1 MGEGRLCGEHDVH
14 GYMHSF
20 FGPTHFFVA
29 LLGYNL
35 HMTLC
40 TFRTHCVM
48 ISSHMHCDML
58 TAIRLINT
66 ALILHNSNLLLLFLW

>member
-1 MGEGRLCGEHDVH
+1 
-14 GYMHSF
+14 MHSF

-66 ALILHNSNLLLLFLW
+66 ALILHKSNLLLLFLL